1 MDYREESFRR
11 KFSSAAQHLN
21 VSSDRVVSMK
31 FRENVGS
38 YDEYR
43 ELLDTL
49 QHEAGIHY
57 SEVDGDLQG
66 RGYLVGFGTS
76 KLLLVEHETGL
87 EILYI
92 AGSIASLFSLVP
104 MILQGWA
111 AIRGRFPRRGRLI
124 NQPVEIR
131 RIDQAGRLHEEHLHD
146 HQLSA
151 PSLPMG
157 TLAPAF
163 TIAAMIIES
172 DTKNLVRQVE
182 ELTRRIDAIEKKA
195 LREQVATEPKQTKPK
210 KSISKKTKKAK
221 AGRVPHP

>member
-1 MDYREESFRR
+1 VTDYREESFRR

-21 VSSDRVVSMK
+21 VSSDRIVSLK

-38 YDEYR
+38 YNEYR

-49 QHEAGIHY
+49 QQEAGIHY

-111 AIRGRFPRRGRLI
+111 AIRGRFPIRGRLI
-124 NQPVEIR
+124 DPPVEIR
-131 RIDQAGRLHEEHLHD
+131 RIDHAGRLQEEHLHD
-146 HQLSA
+146 PQLSV
-151 PSLPMG
+151 PLLPMG
-157 TLAPAF
+157 ALAPAV
-163 TIAAMIIES
+163 TIAATIMEN
-172 DTKNLVRQVE
+172 DTNNLIRQMG
-182 ELTRRIDAIEKKA
+182 ELSCRIDAIEKKA
-195 LREQVATEPKQTKPK
+195 QQEQAVTEPKKSKPRRAL
-210 KSISKKTKKAK
+210 SKKQGNPKQTRKK
-221 AGRVPHP
+221 

>member
-1 MDYREESFRR
+1 MNYREESFSR

-21 VSSDRVVSMK
+21 VSPDRIVSLK

-43 ELLDTL
+43 ELLETL
-49 QHEAGIHY
+49 QHEVGIHY
-57 SEVDGDLQG
+57 SEVNGDLQG
-66 RGYLVGFGTS
+66 RGYVVGFGTS

-124 NQPVEIR
+124 NHPVEIR
-131 RIDQAGRLHEEHLHD
+131 RIDHAGHLHEEHLHD

-151 PSLPMG
+151 SLAPMG
-157 TLAPAF
+157 TLAPAVAM
-163 TIAAMIIES
+163 AAAIMENDVKS
-172 DTKNLVRQVE
+172 LLRQME
-182 ELTRRIDAIEKKA
+182 ELNCRIDAIEKKVQP
-195 LREQVATEPKQTKPK
+195 EQAVREPKSSKPRRVRSKEQAKPK
-210 KSISKKTKKAK
+210 QARKK
-221 AGRVPHP
+221 P

>member
-21 VSSDRVVSMK
+21 VSSDRIVSLK
-31 FRENVGS
+31 LRENVGS
-38 YDEYR
+38 YKEYR

-49 QHEAGIHY
+49 QLEAGIHC

-66 RGYLVGFGTS
+66 RGYLVGFGTP

-124 NQPVEIR
+124 NPPVEIR
-131 RIDQAGRLHEEHLHD
+131 RIDHAGRLQEEHLHD
-146 HQLSA
+146 PQLSV
-151 PSLPMG
+151 PLLPMG
-157 TLAPAF
+157 ALAPAV
-163 TIAAMIIES
+163 TIAATIMES
-172 DTKNLVRQVE
+172 DTKNLVRQIE
-182 ELTRRIDAIEKKA
+182 ELTSRIDAIEKKA
-195 LREQVATEPKQTKPK
+195 QPEHVVMEPKRSKPK
-210 KSISKKTKKAK
+210 KSVPKTQKQPKAGSKKS
-221 AGRVPHP
+221 

>member
-1 MDYREESFRR
+1 MDYREESFSR
-11 KFSSAAQHLN
+11 KFNSAAQHLN
-21 VSSDRVVSMK
+21 VSSDRIVSLK

-38 YDEYR
+38 YGDYR

-66 RGYLVGFGTS
+66 RGYMVGLGTS

-111 AIRGRFPRRGRLI
+111 AIRGRFPRGGKLI

-131 RIDQAGRLHEEHLHD
+131 RIDRAGRLHEEHLHD

-151 PSLPMG
+151 SLPPMG
-157 TLAPAF
+157 TLAPAVA
-163 TIAAMIIES
+163 IAATIVES
-172 DTKNLVRQVE
+172 DTKNLIRQME
-182 ELTRRIDAIEKKA
+182 ELTCRIAAIEKKVQ
-195 LREQVATEPKQTKPK
+195 RGQEIREPKEAKPRGTRSKERGKPK
-210 KSISKKTKKAK
+210 PARKKS
-221 AGRVPHP
+221 